1 MKHTTNAGIF
11 AIATVLLGQ
20 APARAAIT
28 VDLSYVDR
36 QSAAYA
42 RFKQYVDGAL
52 AKPADLPYG
61 FSAMDAGTMARL
73 TGEARYCR
81 LGVEIVQKQ
90 VDAATAAIAA
100 GKAPVVASDSYLEI
114 GYMIGDLAM
123 TYDSCASLMKQ
134 EQRAAWSTYAEQA
147 VSNVWNPY
155 GATWGGHLLPWTGW
169 STTDPGNN
177 YYYSFVEATMLWS
190 LASDNEKWMALLTS
204 DKLPALQAY
213 MANLPGGG
221 SLEGTGYGTSH
232 MRLFQL
238 YSWWRDSTKQDLG
251 AANPHLTDSIAYW
264 IHATVPTLDAFA
276 PYGDQ
281 SRSSQP
287 LLYDY
292 HRRLMLEARRLT
304 TSEKARKA
312 ASWWLNSISIREMT
326 SSFNFRFDLLPAG
339 EKGTPPDELTYR
351 ATGVGELFSRTGWEP
366 HATWFSLIAGP
377 YDQSHAHQEQ
387 GGFMLYRDRWL
398 AVTENI
404 WSHSGIQQSS
414 EMNNVV
420 RFSRNGKTIAQRQPN
435 GATMT
440 ITKTGPAGEIHA
452 SATLGKVFGSS
463 AVRNWQRDVDFVAG
477 DLTVHD
483 RYEVGSDVDAVFQVN
498 VPAKPVIR
506 ANHVSAGDLQID
518 VLSPTDA
525 TIRIVD
531 WKFQDPDFNSGYRV
545 DVQGRGNEFVVRLG
559 VKRTSQS
566 PALTDS
572 SENPGMPKQ

>member
-1 MKHTTNAGIF
+1 MKAAIF
-11 AIATVLLGQ
+11 FAVAMALPCSN
-20 APARAAIT
+20 PADAAIT
-28 VDLSYVDR
+28 LDLSSVDHHSR
-36 QSAAYA
+36 AYE
-42 RFKQYVDGAL
+42 RFKHYVDGAL
-52 AKPADLPYG
+52 THRNDLPYG
-61 FSAMDAGTMARL
+61 FSAMDAAYMARL
-73 TGEARYCR
+73 DGVATYCG
-81 LGVEIVQKQ
+81 LAVDLVQTQ
-90 VDAATAAIAA
+90 VDAATSAIAA
-100 GKAPVVASDSYLEI
+100 GKAPEVASDSYLNI
-114 GYMIGDLAM
+114 GSMIGDLAI
-123 TYDSCASLMKQ
+123 TYDTCASAMTPQ
-134 EQRAAWSTYAEQA
+134 QRTTWSAYAERA
-147 VSNVWNPY
+147 VSNVWNHY
-155 GATWGGHLLPWTGW
+155 GATWGGHLFPWTGW

-177 YYYSFVEATMLWS
+177 YYYSFVEATMLWAF
-190 LASDNEKWMALLTS
+190 ASDNGKWMTLLTS

-213 MANLPGGG
+213 MATLPGGG
-221 SLEGTGYGTSH
+221 SREGTGYGTSH
-232 MRLFQL
+232 MRLFQI

-292 HRRLMLEARRLT
+292 HRRLMLEARQLT
-304 TSEKARKA
+304 TSEQARKA
-312 ASWWLNSISIREMT
+312 ASWWLNAISIQEMT

-339 EKGTPPDELTYR
+339 IKGTPPDELTYR
-351 ATGVGELFSRTGWEP
+351 ATGVGELFSRTGWDP

-420 RFSRNGKTIAQRQPN
+420 RFSRNGKTLPQRQPN

-440 ITKTGPAGEIHA
+440 VTKAAPSGEVHA
-452 SATLGKVFGSS
+452 SADLGKVFGSS
-463 AVRNWQRDVDFVAG
+463 AVRFWQRDVDFVAG
-477 DLTVHD
+477 TLTVHD
-483 RYEVGSDVDAVFQVN
+483 RYAVASDVDAVFQIN
-498 VPAKPVIR
+498 VPVKPVIR

-531 WKFQDPDFNSGYRV
+531 WKFQDNDFTSGYRV
-545 DVQGRGNEFVVRLG
+545 DVQGRGTEFVVRMTTA
-559 VKRTSQS
+559 VK
-566 PALTDS
+566 P
-572 SENPGMPKQ
+572 